1 MFLQMA
7 CRDTDADLLLMGA
20 YTRNRCSPAHIGGVT
35 EHMLFKIHLPGHRS
49 IPLIAAAPLR
59 RRSAGDLLAEQS
71 SLGSLQI
78 VRIAE

>member
-1 MFLQMA
+1 MFLQTA
-7 CRDTDADLLLMGA
+7 CRDTDADLL
-20 YTRNRCSPAHIGGVT
+20 HIGGVT